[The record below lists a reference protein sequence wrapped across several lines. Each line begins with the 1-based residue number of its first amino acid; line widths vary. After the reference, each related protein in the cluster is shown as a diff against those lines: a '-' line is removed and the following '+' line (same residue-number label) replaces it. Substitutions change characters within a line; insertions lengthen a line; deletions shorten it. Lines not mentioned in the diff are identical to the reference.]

1 MQLQLFL
8 QQMIPV
14 MEDGI
19 ALMAPLA
26 VLMAILYSMEDRKL
40 YVLFR
45 RAAYWGFWGSLFIM
59 AVKQGT
65 RNAVSR
71 EGFEGLMA
79 VICLLGESS
88 MAFFLAEGGNNRRA
102 ASLGIRLLVPALI
115 MYYGMEI
122 WLVPV
127 TTLVNK
133 GASFTVDTAI
143 RLAGAGTGLLAAFIA
158 SWLIYRSARSL
169 KDKRLRVVFFIQL
182 AAVFILQVIYLIQ
195 ILMARHILPMRSL
208 IRFMAPIINHQQ
220 WLIFAVL
227 LVVFAVPFALFSQ
240 KKPLRPRDA
249 NPAEYRMM
257 LAGDI
262 HKKRWGKVSAL
273 ALLFVILLS
282 GPGSSYA
289 NKKEVL
295 VPAVSVQ
302 AVNGKVSLDIGK
314 VNDGHLHRFSYFTRG
329 GRTVRFIVILKG
341 GSAYGVGLDAC
352 EICGPTGYI
361 ERDGQVVCRL
371 CDVMMNKA
379 TIGMPGGCN
388 PIPLSYGVE
397 NGKIAV
403 SQDDLDKAEKYFR

>member
-40 YVLFR
+40 YALFR

-79 VICLLGESS
+79 VLCLLGEGC
-88 MAFFLAEGGNNRRA
+88 MAFFLFRGGRSRKA
-102 ASLGIRLLVPALI
+102 ASLGIKLLVPALI

-127 TTLVNK
+127 TALVNK
-133 GASFTVDTAI
+133 GSSFTADTAY
-143 RLAGAGTGLLAAFIA
+143 RLLGAAAGLLAAFIT
-158 SWLIYRSARSL
+158 SWLIYRSARAL
-169 KDKRLRVVFFIQL
+169 RDQRLRVVFFIQIF
-182 AAVFILQVIYLIQ
+182 AVFILQVIYLIQ

-208 IRFMAPIINHQQ
+208 IRIMAPVINHQQ
-220 WLIFAVL
+220 WLVFAVL
-227 LVVFAVPFALFSQ
+227 LVVFAVPLALFSQ
-240 KKPLRPRDA
+240 KRPERPA
-249 NPAEYRMM
+249 RVNPAVYRKMV
-257 LAGDI
+257 AGDI
-262 HKKRWGKVSAL
+262 HKKRWGKAAAL
-273 ALLFVILLS
+273 SLLLVILLS
-282 GPGSSYA
+282 GPGSIYA
-289 NKKEVL
+289 NKKEEL

-302 AVNGKVSLDIGK
+302 AVNGRVALDIGK
-314 VNDGHLHRFSYFTRG
+314 VNDGHLHRFSYFTKG

-388 PIPLSYGVE
+388 PIPLAYGVE
-397 NGKIAV
+397 DGKIV
-403 SQDDLDKAEKYFR
+403 VKQDDLDKAETYFR

>member
-26 VLMAILYSMEDRKL
+26 VLLAILYSMEDKKL
-40 YVLFR
+40 YALFR

-79 VICLLGESS
+79 VLCILGEVC
-88 MAFFLAEGGNNRRA
+88 MAFFLRSGGKGGRA
-102 ASLGIRLLVPALI
+102 ASLGIKLLVPALI

-127 TTLVNK
+127 TALVNR
-133 GASFTVDTAI
+133 GSAFTADTVI
-143 RLAGAGTGLLAAFIA
+143 RLLGAGTGLLLAYLTAF
-158 SWLIYRSARSL
+158 LIYRSARSL
-169 KDKRLRVVFFIQL
+169 RDKRLRVVCFIQL
-182 AAVFILQVIYLIQ
+182 LAVFILQVIYLIQ

-208 IRFMAPIINHQQ
+208 IRIMAPVINHQQ
-220 WLIFAVL
+220 WLLFAVL
-227 LVVFAVPFALFSQ
+227 LVVFVVPLALFSQ
-240 KKPLRPRDA
+240 KKPSRPEGA
-249 NPAEYRMM
+249 NPAVYRRM

-262 HKKRWGKVSAL
+262 HKKRWGKASTL
-273 ALLFVILLS
+273 ALIFVILLA

-295 VPAVSVQ
+295 VPAVSVK
-302 AVNGKVSLDIGK
+302 ASAGKVSLDIGK
-314 VNDGHLHRFSYFTRG
+314 VNDGHLHRFSYFTKG

-397 NGKIAV
+397 DGKIV
-403 SQDDLDKAEKYFR
+403 VKQDDLEKAEKYFR